1 MDADLARR
9 FHDALV
15 ELNDA
20 CDALEAADMDMQQV
34 CGWLREWLDIKEREA
49 INSHSGSLRTAH

>member
-1 MDADLARR
+1 MDEDLGQR
-9 FHDALV
+9 FQDALV

-34 CGWLREWLDIKEREA
+34 CGWLREWLDIREREA
-49 INSHSGSLRTAH
+49 INGRPNRLRTKH